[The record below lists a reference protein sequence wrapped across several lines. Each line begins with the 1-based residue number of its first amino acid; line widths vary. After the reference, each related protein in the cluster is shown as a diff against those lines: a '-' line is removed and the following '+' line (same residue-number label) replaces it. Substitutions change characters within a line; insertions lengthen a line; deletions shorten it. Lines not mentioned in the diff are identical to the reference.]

1 MLLTL
6 KTSLIRSMLGVV
18 TGLGVSG
25 VAAAQDAVPA
35 NPEPQAEAQP
45 TEEPVEMPDTVY
57 MLMKTNQGEIY
68 LALNHE
74 KAPISVE
81 NFVDYAEAETYNG
94 TVFHR
99 VIPTFMIQGGGF
111 EPDGVKRET
120 KAGIK
125 NEWKNGLSN
134 TRGSIAMARLG
145 NRPDSGTNQFFINV
159 SDNAFLDQPRDGA
172 GYAVFGEVVKGLDI
186 VDKIKAVQT
195 GTKETPNGGM
205 GDWPIENVVIEVVR
219 QLTDEEVE
227 KLVAELEGAGS
238 EG

>member
-1 MLLTL
+1 MQTTL
-6 KTSLIRSMLGVV
+6 KMSLIRSMLGVM
-18 TGLGVSG
+18 TGLGMCG

-35 NPEPQAEAQP
+35 TAEPQAEAQP

-57 MLMKTNQGEIY
+57 MMLKTSQGEIY

-81 NFVDYAEAETYNG
+81 NFVDYAEAGTYDG

-99 VIPTFMIQGGGF
+99 VIPNFMIQGGGF
-111 EPDGVKRET
+111 EPDGAKRDT
-120 KAGIK
+120 KAPIK

-134 TRGSIAMARLG
+134 TRATVAMARLG
-145 NRPDSGTNQFFINV
+145 NRPDSATNQFFINV

-172 GYAVFGEVVKGLDI
+172 GYAVFGEIVKGLDT

-195 GTKETPNGGM
+195 GTKATPTGGM
-205 GDWPIENVVIEVVR
+205 GDWPIENVVIETVR
-219 QLTDEEVE
+219 RLTDEETE
-227 KLVAELEGAGS
+227 ALVAELEGAGS

>member
-1 MLLTL
+1 MQMTL
-6 KTSLIRSMLGVV
+6 KMTLIRSMIGVMA
-18 TGLGVSG
+18 GLGMSG

-35 NPEPQAEAQP
+35 NAEPQAEAQP

-57 MLMKTNQGEIY
+57 MLMKTSQGEIY
-68 LALNHE
+68 LALNHV

-81 NFVDYAEAETYNG
+81 NFVSYAEAETYDG

-99 VIPTFMIQGGGF
+99 VIPNFMIQGGGF
-111 EPDGVKRET
+111 EPDGAKRDT
-120 KAGIK
+120 KAPIK

-134 TRGSIAMARLG
+134 TRATIAMARLG
-145 NRPDSGTNQFFINV
+145 NRPDSATNQFFINV

-172 GYAVFGEVVKGLDI
+172 GYAVFGEVVKGLDT

-195 GTKETPNGGM
+195 DTKATPNGGM
-205 GDWPIENVVIEVVR
+205 GDWPIENVVIETVR
-219 QLTDEEVE
+219 RLTDEETE
-227 KLVAELEGAGS
+227 ALVAELEGAGS

>member
-1 MLLTL
+1 MQLTL
-6 KTSLIRSMLGVV
+6 KMTLIRSMLGVV
-18 TGLGVSG
+18 AGLGMCG

-35 NPEPQAEAQP
+35 AAEPEAEAQP

-57 MLMKTNQGEIY
+57 MLMKTSQGEIY
-68 LALNHE
+68 LALNNE

-81 NFVDYAEAETYNG
+81 NFVNYAEAETYNG

-99 VIPTFMIQGGGF
+99 VIPNFMIQGGGF

-134 TRGSIAMARLG
+134 VRGSIAMARLG
-145 NRPDSGTNQFFINV
+145 NRPDSATNQFFINV
-159 SDNAFLDQPRDGA
+159 ADNAFLDQPRDGA
-172 GYAVFGEVVKGLDI
+172 GYAVFGEVVKGLDV
-186 VDKIKAVQT
+186 VDKIKGVTT
-195 GTKETPNGGM
+195 GTKATPNGGM
-205 GDWPIENVVIEVVR
+205 GDWPVENVVIEVVR
-219 QLTDEEVE
+219 RLTDEETAA
-227 KLVAELEGAGS
+227 LVAELEGAGS